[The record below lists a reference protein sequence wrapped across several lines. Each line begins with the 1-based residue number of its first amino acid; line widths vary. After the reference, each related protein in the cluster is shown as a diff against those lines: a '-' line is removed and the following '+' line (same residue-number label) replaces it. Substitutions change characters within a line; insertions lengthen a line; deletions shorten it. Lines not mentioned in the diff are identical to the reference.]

1 MSENTDLTYQKNRD
15 VVLSKAKDYKNNK
28 ERLSEQARDKCGNL
42 SEEEKNKKSEYG
54 KNRYLDMS
62 EERKQ
67 RLKEYQ
73 KNYRETK
80 KAKYNSK

>member
-1 MSENTDLTYQKNRD
+1 MNKQEINAETYLK
-15 VVLSKAKDYKNNK
+15 KK
-28 ERLSEQARDKCGNL
+28 
-42 SEEEKNKKSEYG
+42 KNKKREYG